1 MTSRTQLRVVISG
14 ASGLIGSALTRSLE
28 ADGVEVTRL
37 VRRSP
42 RSSGEVQWNPGV
54 RALSPETLQGATA
67 VVNLNGAS
75 IGRLPWT
82 KRYRATLRSSRI
94 DATRT
99 LATALRQLGSDA
111 PHFVSASAVGIY
123 GSQPGVTL
131 TEQSPAGDSFL
142 ARLCAEWEATA
153 LSADTT
159 VNTTVSPAA
168 NVALI
173 RTSPLIHPDG
183 VLKPLMTLT
192 KLGVSGPLGP
202 GTQVWPWI
210 SLADEVRAIRHI
222 IDQRIGGPINLAG
235 PTPATATETGRALAR
250 AMRRPF
256 FVPAPAFALKLALGD
271 AAKSLLLAD
280 ACVSPSVL
288 LDSGF
293 EFRHTTV
300 EAAIAAA
307 LDR

>member
-1 MTSRTQLRVVISG
+1 MPSRTQHRVVIAG

-28 ADGVEVTRL
+28 ADGYDVTHL

-42 RSSGEVQWNPGV
+42 RTSGEVQWNPGV
-54 RALSPETLQGATA
+54 DPLSPEILQGATA
-67 VVNLNGAS
+67 VVGLNGAS

-94 DATRT
+94 DPTRA
-99 LATALRQLGSDA
+99 LATALRQLGADA
-111 PHFVSASAVGIY
+111 PHFVSASAVGVY
-123 GSQPGVTL
+123 GSQPGVAL
-131 TEQSPAGDSFL
+131 TERSPVGDSFL
-142 ARLCAEWEATA
+142 AGLCAEWEGAA
-153 LSADTT
+153 LS
-159 VNTTVSPAA
+159 VGPAA
-168 NVALI
+168 SVALI

-222 IDQRIGGPINLAG
+222 IDQRITGPMNLAG
-235 PTPATATETGRALAR
+235 PTPATANETGRALAR

-271 AAKSLLLAD
+271 AAESLLLAD
-280 ACVSPSVL
+280 ARVSPTVL
-288 LDSGF
+288 LESGF
-293 EFRHTTV
+293 EFHHTTV